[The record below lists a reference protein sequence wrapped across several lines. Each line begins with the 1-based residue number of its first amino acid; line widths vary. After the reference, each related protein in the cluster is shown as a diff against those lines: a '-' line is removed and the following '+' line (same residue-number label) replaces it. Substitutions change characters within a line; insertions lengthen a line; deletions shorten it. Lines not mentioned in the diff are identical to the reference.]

1 MPTGDSRQ
9 LQARSRH
16 FPQEGFKHFTAV
28 LAVIKCRLNGHF
40 AARGC

>member
-28 LAVIKCRLNGHF
+28 LAVIRYPGKGHF
-40 AARGC
+40 AECGC